1 MARNPDSGMEMTSDS
16 QSSTF
21 STMVEPMPLVAI
33 ITPTSVPSSPSEVKS
48 EKPTPALPMVP
59 AGIMC
64 ATAAAARSIRNSRE
78 RPGRPCE
85 GSSSRVSS
93 A

>member
-1 MARNPDSGMEMTSDS
+1 MGRNPASGMEMTSDS
-16 QSSTF
+16 QSSTL
-21 STMVEPMPLVAI
+21 STTVEPMPLVAI
-33 ITPTSVPSSPSEVKS
+33 ITPTSVPSRPSAVNS
-48 EKPTPALPMVP
+48 VNPTPALPTVP

-78 RPGRPCE
+78 IPGLPFG
-85 GSSSRVSS
+85 GSSSRVSR